1 VVEEE
6 ASTVVVV
13 LVVAVSTVAEEAEV
27 EVQGLPGDTSL
38 VESVLLEQDSVV
50 VPRTTMAEACVSL
63 IRAPGRFVLGVVD
76 RPRLPDRIA
85 G

>member
-1 VVEEE
+1 VVVVDSMVVA
-6 ASTVVVV
+6 ASTVDV
-13 LVVAVSTVAEEAEV
+13 EV
-27 EVQGLPGDTSL
+27 EVQGLAGDTSL
-38 VESVLLEQDSVV
+38 VEESVLLEQDSVV
-50 VPRTTMAEACVSL
+50 VPHTTMAEACVSL

>member
-1 VVEEE
+1 M
-6 ASTVVVV
+6 VVVV
-13 LVVAVSTVAEEAEV
+13 VVAVSTVEGEAEV

-38 VESVLLEQDSVV
+38 VEDDSVLLEQDSVV

-63 IRAPGRFVLGVVD
+63 IRAPGRFVLRVVD
-76 RPRLPDRIA
+76 PPRLPDPIA

>member
-1 VVEEE
+1 VEEGSVVVVFME
-6 ASTVVVV
+6 VVASTVEV
-13 LVVAVSTVAEEAEV
+13 EAEV
-27 EVQGLPGDTSL
+27 EVQGLAGGVSL
-38 VESVLLEQDSVV
+38 VEDDSVLLEQDSVV

-63 IRAPGRFVLGVVD
+63 IRAPGRFVLRVVD

>member
-1 VVEEE
+1 M
-6 ASTVVVV
+6 VVVV
-13 LVVAVSTVAEEAEV
+13 LVVAVSTVEEEAKMEA
-27 EVQGLPGDTSL
+27 QGLPGDTSL
-38 VESVLLEQDSVV
+38 VEDDSVLLEQDSVV

-63 IRAPGRFVLGVVD
+63 IRAPGRFVLRVVD

>member
-1 VVEEE
+1 MV
-6 ASTVVVV
+6 ASMVVV
-13 LVVAVSTVAEEAEV
+13 LVVVVSTVEEEAGV
-27 EVQGLPGDTSL
+27 EVQGLAGDTSL
-38 VESVLLEQDSVV
+38 VEEDSVV

-63 IRAPGRFVLGVVD
+63 IRAPGRFVLRVVD

>member
-1 VVEEE
+1 VVVVFMEVV
-6 ASTVVVV
+6 ASTVEV
-13 LVVAVSTVAEEAEV
+13 EAEV
-27 EVQGLPGDTSL
+27 EVQGLAGGVSL
-38 VESVLLEQDSVV
+38 LEEDSVLLDQDSVV

-63 IRAPGRFVLGVVD
+63 IRAPGRFVLRVVD

>member
-1 VVEEE
+1 M
-6 ASTVVVV
+6 VVVV
-13 LVVAVSTVAEEAEV
+13 STVEEAEV
-27 EVQGLPGDTSL
+27 EVQGLAGDTSL
-38 VESVLLEQDSVV
+38 VEQDSVV

-63 IRAPGRFVLGVVD
+63 IRAPGGFVLRVVD